1 MSEEQTKEANDKFKM
16 FVFGL
21 GKAGKTAVISTL
33 KQEETVDKTVPTLSL
48 LVSKYFVENVQF
60 QIWDA
65 PGQVKFRHTWPQ
77 GYQNTDLLVFVLDTA
92 NNSEF
97 EDAKQEFDK
106 VLENN
111 PKTNV
116 VFLYHKMDLDEAK
129 KNFEKAKEFFSL
141 GDYKRRKIVS
151 FKTSIYDLESLR
163 PFQKVLEEISMG
175 IFF

>member
-77 GYQNTDLLVFVLDTA
+77 GYKNADLMVFVLDTA
-92 NNSEF
+92 
-97 EDAKQEFDK
+97 
-106 VLENN
+106 
-111 PKTNV
+111 
-116 VFLYHKMDLDEAK
+116 DE
-129 KNFEKAKEFFSL
+129 EKFHIAKE
-141 GDYKRRKIVS
+141 
-151 FKTSIYDLESLR
+151 
-163 PFQKVLEEISMG
+163 
-175 IFF
+175 